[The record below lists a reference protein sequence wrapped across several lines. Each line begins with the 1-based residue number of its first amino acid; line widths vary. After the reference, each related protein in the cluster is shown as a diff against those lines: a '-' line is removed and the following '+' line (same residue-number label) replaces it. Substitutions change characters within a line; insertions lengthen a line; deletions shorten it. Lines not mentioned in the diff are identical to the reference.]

1 MAAMV
6 NLCISVPINNDPGGI
21 CRMNINRVMPQIN
34 ARMQAR
40 FMFISLPT
48 RIQDTYLALTELSLG
63 I

>member
-40 FMFISLPT
+40 FMFIIANENT
-48 RIQDTYLALTELSLG
+48 GYIFG
-63 I
+63 ID